1 MPGGLLIGQLAE
13 IVGVNPK
20 TIRYYED
27 VGILPAPRRSE
38 AGYRQYEQHDV
49 DRLRFVRGA
58 RALGMS
64 LRDVHGVLATRDGGQ
79 PPCTHVL
86 ALIDDKL
93 VEVDEQI
100 AALAQLR
107 EELAK
112 LREEGRGLLT
122 NSVDMR
128 DCVCQLIRRR
138 VVRPGQ
144 PGPEAPDHLD
154 GLPGG

>member
-1 MPGGLLIGQLAE
+1 MPGGLLIGRLAE

-27 VGILPAPRRSE
+27 IGILPPPTRSE
-38 AGYRQYEQHDV
+38 AGYRQYGQHDV

-58 RALGMS
+58 RVLGMS
-64 LRDVHGVLATRDGGQ
+64 LRDVHGVLAARDRGQ

-93 VEVDEQI
+93 VEVDAQI
-100 AALAQLR
+100 AALKQLR

-122 NSVDMR
+122 DSIEMR
-128 DCVCQLIRRR
+128 DCVCQLIGRRG
-138 VVRPGQ
+138 VGPGQ
-144 PGPEAPDHLD
+144 PWPAAPDRLE